1 MVDACR
7 DTQALRTAL
16 GLFTTGVTII
26 TTRRPDGSHT
36 GLTVNSF
43 TSVSLEPPLV
53 LFCLANRS
61 TLAPW
66 FERAEHFAVN
76 VLAKG
81 QQALSNLFARPSL
94 NTWEGVKFRD
104 GVHGCAVIAGALGTF
119 ECARRDVFPGGDHLI
134 VVGEI
139 VCFQAIQRGAEPL
152 VFSQGTYGTF
162 TRDQSGI
169 VAAPDGTLAEF
180 VSYWG

>member
-1 MVDACR
+1 MADGCL
-7 DTQALRTAL
+7 DTRALRSAL
-16 GLFTTGVTII
+16 GLFTTGVTVI

-53 LFCLANRS
+53 LFCLASRS
-61 TLAPW
+61 TLVPA
-66 FERAEHFAVN
+66 FRQAQHFAVN

-81 QQALSNLFARPSL
+81 QQALSNMFAKPSL
-94 NTWEGVKFRD
+94 NMWEGVQYRI
-104 GVHGCAVIAGALGTF
+104 GVHGCALIAGALGTF
-119 ECARRDVFPGGDHLI
+119 ECARREAVPGGDHLI
-134 VVGEI
+134 VVGEV
-139 VCFQAIQRGAEPL
+139 VCFEAVEPRAEPL
-152 VFSQGTYGTF
+152 VFCQGTYGTF

-169 VAAPDGTLAEF
+169 VAVPDGTLSEF